1 MTSPELYEGLGY
13 DLGIIVSDVL
23 RGVPDP
29 QAKNQRECPR
39 CHGKLIHVEANDS
52 LIIRDAF
59 GMHGFSGRNLNG
71 LPTRGFARTV
81 GLDEKVSA
89 TEVERLG
96 SRQSKI
102 QRSVHPTGPS
112 SRDSKGNRKRHE
124 EITGRCAQNV
134 KSRSLHG
141 PRFQEKLIRE
151 LELDLLCAPI
161 SRAVTATLVEYNRVH
176 GTVYDFVGSGED
188 ARGVDA
194 IASSQRPGESALRFQ
209 VTFVDTEGRLRAS
222 IAKGESYSAEGSEQ
236 DLLDRFAD
244 SLR

>member
-1 MTSPELYEGLGY
+1 MRSPELYEGLGY

-23 RGVPDP
+23 RGIPDP
-29 QAKNQRECPR
+29 QAKNQWECPR
-39 CHGKLIHVEANDS
+39 CHAKLIHVEANDS

-71 LPTRGFARTV
+71 LPTREFARTV
-81 GLDEKVSA
+81 GLDGEASA

-124 EITGRCAQNV
+124 EI
-134 KSRSLHG
+134 
-141 PRFQEKLIRE
+141 
-151 LELDLLCAPI
+151 
-161 SRAVTATLVEYNRVH
+161 RAVTATLVEYNRVH

-188 ARGVDA
+188 ARGVGA

>member
-1 MTSPELYEGLGY
+1 MRLACMGFRAETLTGFRRGSLLARLAWTGKPRPQKSS
-13 DLGIIVSDVL
+13 DLAADSRRSSAQCIPRVL
-23 RGVPDP
+23 RLEIPK
-29 QAKNQRECPR
+29 AIE
-39 CHGKLIHVEANDS
+39 ND
-52 LIIRDAF
+52 
-59 GMHGFSGRNLNG
+59 
-71 LPTRGFARTV
+71 TRRLLVGAHRT
-81 GLDEKVSA
+81 
-89 TEVERLG
+89 
-96 SRQSKI
+96 
-102 QRSVHPTGPS
+102 S
-112 SRDSKGNRKRHE
+112 SREAFMARDFR
-124 EITGRCAQNV
+124 
-134 KSRSLHG
+134 
-141 PRFQEKLIRE
+141 EKLIRE

>member
-1 MTSPELYEGLGY
+1 MAH
-13 DLGIIVSDVL
+13 DF
-23 RGVPDP
+23 R
-29 QAKNQRECPR
+29 
-39 CHGKLIHVEANDS
+39 
-52 LIIRDAF
+52 
-59 GMHGFSGRNLNG
+59 
-71 LPTRGFARTV
+71 
-81 GLDEKVSA
+81 
-89 TEVERLG
+89 
-96 SRQSKI
+96 
-102 QRSVHPTGPS
+102 
-112 SRDSKGNRKRHE
+112 
-124 EITGRCAQNV
+124 
-134 KSRSLHG
+134 
-141 PRFQEKLIRE
+141 EKLNR
-151 LELDLLCAPI
+151 ELDLLCAPI

>member
-1 MTSPELYEGLGY
+1 MSQALVRALVTDGLPGNCLLYKFSTNFRDAHRLSMTSPELYEGLGY

-23 RGVPDP
+23 RGVPSPPRNQPLGERRISSLQKEFHRMPPNYCEKCGVEGIPDP
-29 QAKNQRECPR
+29 QAKNQWECPR

-71 LPTRGFARTV
+71 LPTREFARTV
-81 GLDEKVSA
+81 GLDGEASA

-141 PRFQEKLIRE
+141 PRFQGKAE
-151 LELDLLCAPI
+151 
-161 SRAVTATLVEYNRVH
+161 
-176 GTVYDFVGSGED
+176 
-188 ARGVDA
+188 
-194 IASSQRPGESALRFQ
+194 QR
-209 VTFVDTEGRLRAS
+209 T
-222 IAKGESYSAEGSEQ
+222 
-236 DLLDRFAD
+236 
-244 SLR
+244 